1 VEGKQMSREEAVKLL
16 REHVKTEELYRHS
29 MAVEAGMRAYAKHFG
44 EDEEEWAVLGILHD
58 IDFEKYPEEHPGKA
72 PELLSEAGF
81 DQDFIDAVL
90 SHGLGQEAMRIDNKR
105 KALSAVDQ
113 MSSFII
119 ACALMRPTGFD
130 GLKAKSVKKKMKAG
144 SFAKAVDRADL
155 EATREALG
163 IEFADHVDILV
174 AGLVAHEERMQ
185 AEGFSLLGQ

>member
-1 VEGKQMSREEAVKLL
+1 MTREQAVSLL
-16 REHVKTEELYRHS
+16 KEHVKTEELYRHS
-29 MAVEAGMRAYAKHFG
+29 MAVEAGMRAYAKYFG
-44 EDEEEWAVLGILHD
+44 EDEEEWAILGILHD
-58 IDFEKYPEEHPGKA
+58 IDFEKYPKEHPAKA
-72 PELLSEAGF
+72 PEILSEAGF
-81 DQDFIDAVL
+81 DQEFIDGVL
-90 SHGLGQEAMRIDNKR
+90 SHGLGQEAMRTDNKR

-119 ACALMRPTGFD
+119 ACALMRPTGFE

-155 EATREALG
+155 EATRQALG